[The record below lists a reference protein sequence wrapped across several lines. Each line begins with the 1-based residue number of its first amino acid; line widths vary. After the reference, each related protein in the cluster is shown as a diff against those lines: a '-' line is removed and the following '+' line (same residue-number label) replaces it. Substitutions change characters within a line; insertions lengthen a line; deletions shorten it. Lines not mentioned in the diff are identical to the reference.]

1 MFLKHKCKCNRKQSY
16 QEKIVVG
23 LRLLM
28 LNNKSKLQ
36 RHCLMH
42 DIVSDSVLLFRDFEL
57 RYLNY
62 FNITTVY

>member
-1 MFLKHKCKCNRKQSY
+1 
-16 QEKIVVG
+16 
-23 LRLLM
+23 
-28 LNNKSKLQ
+28 
-36 RHCLMH
+36 MH